1 MLVDDDRITFVV
13 DENDDT
19 VISADA
25 NGVIESSSLFCDVFC
40 SVTNGDLFRSS
51 CSLSLGH

>member
-51 CSLSLGH
+51 CSLSFGH